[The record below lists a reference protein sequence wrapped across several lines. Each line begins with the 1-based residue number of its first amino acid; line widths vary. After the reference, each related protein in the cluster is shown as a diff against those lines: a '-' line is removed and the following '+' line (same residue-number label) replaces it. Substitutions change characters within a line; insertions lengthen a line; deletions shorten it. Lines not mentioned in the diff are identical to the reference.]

1 MYVISENFT
10 VQKGFPMIT
19 YLRLMLV
26 ELAHGYGYIFTTF
39 SYFAGIVFLLNMH
52 SRKIGDLLL
61 QILESI
67 LLFCANLLLEG
78 IIYLFTGTTGS
89 HCGWII
95 LLLMYAIL
103 FCKYRR
109 AVKITMSVTYFSTV
123 YLASSFAG
131 FAAEFM
137 RYYGLRAAGSRY
149 AIDFT
154 CFASVFITILV
165 VLFLKKYSTEAF
177 RFIPSSAMIMCISM
191 SVIAASTQPVY
202 HFIYPGFFD
211 ISGHYNALVSAIL
224 IFSNLLFYAMFYFA
238 AKEYNENLT
247 MAAIVQ
253 KAENDAS
260 ILALNE
266 KNLKEMHI
274 LRHELKNQF
283 TYANSLLKQG
293 EYEKLATFFEQFQQH
308 LPPALHFSGCGNAA
322 MDNILI
328 YENSKAQDAGCRLT
342 LNVRIPGKLPI
353 PDVDLCSLFMNLFD
367 NCIEASRNSDVE
379 SAEIKAD
386 IYMRRNYL
394 IIHIANPV
402 KIAGTPQEYLKLHT
416 TKKDKQN
423 HGYGTILIRNIVEK
437 YAGSI
442 NFDIQNGQ
450 FITQAMLLLRQSEEL

>member
-1 MYVISENFT
+1 
-10 VQKGFPMIT
+10 MIT

-26 ELAHGYGYIFTTF
+26 DLAHGYGYIFTTF
-39 SYFAGIVFLLNMH
+39 SYFAGIVFLLNTR
-52 SRKIGDLLL
+52 SRKIRDLLL

-78 IIYLFTGTTGS
+78 IIYLFTGTIGS
-89 HCGWII
+89 HFGWII
-95 LLLMYAIL
+95 LLLIHAIL
-103 FCKYRR
+103 FCKYRL
-109 AVKITMSVTYFSTV
+109 AVKITMSFTYFSTV

-131 FAAEFM
+131 FAAEFL

-154 CFASVFITILV
+154 CIASVLITILV

-177 RFIPSSAMIMCISM
+177 RFIPASAMNMCISM
-191 SVIAASTQPVY
+191 SVISASTQPAY
-202 HFIYPGFFD
+202 HLIYPGFFD
-211 ISGHYNALVSAIL
+211 ISGHYNALVTAIL

-238 AKEYNENLT
+238 AKEYNENLA

-253 KAENDAS
+253 KAENDIS

-293 EYEKLATFFEQFQQH
+293 EYEKLAAFFEQFQQN
-308 LPPALHFSGCGNAA
+308 LPPAMHFAGCGNAA

-328 YENSKAQDAGCRLT
+328 YETSKARDAGCRLT
-342 LNVRIPGKLPI
+342 FNIQIPGKLPI

-367 NCIEASRNSDVE
+367 NCIEASRNSDAE
-379 SAEIKAD
+379 NAEIKAD
-386 IYMRRNYL
+386 IYIQRNYL
-394 IIHIANPV
+394 IIHITNPV
-402 KIAGTPQEYLKLHT
+402 KISETPQEYLKLHT
-416 TKKDKQN
+416 TKKDKRN

-437 YAGSI
+437 YSGSI

-450 FITQAMLLLRQSEEL
+450 FITQAMLLLKQSEEL